1 MSGHSKWATI
11 HRQKEAKDAKRGAA
25 FTKLANAITIA
36 VREGGGVGDPETNF
50 KLRLAVEKARSI
62 NMPKDNIQR
71 AIDRGTGAGGAVVFE
86 QAMYE
91 GFGPGGAAVLVEVAT
106 DNKQRTVSEVKNIF
120 DKSGG
125 SMGGAGSVSYLFKK
139 RGLLIVGYDGTIDDA
154 MMKLIDTGVEDIE
167 EVEDGLEVYSEPQ
180 KLYEVKALIEA
191 LGLAVK
197 SAELVMDP
205 TTSIDITSETAEKL
219 QNLLV
224 KLEELDDVQK
234 VYTNANFIA

>member
-25 FTKLANAITIA
+25 FTKLANVITIA
-36 VREGGGVGDPETNF
+36 VREGGGVGDPEANF

-71 AIDRGTGAGGAVVFE
+71 AIDRGTGVGGNVIFE

-91 GFGPGGAAVLVEVAT
+91 GFGPGGAAVLVDVAT

-125 SMGGAGSVSYLFKK
+125 NMGGVGSVSYLFRK
-139 RGLLIVGYDGTIDDA
+139 RGLLEIEREQDSDEA
-154 MMKLIDTGVEDIE
+154 MMKLIDLGVEDIE
-167 EVEDGLEVYSEPQ
+167 ETDDGFLVYSDPH
-180 KLYEVKALIEA
+180 KLYEIKSSIESA
-191 LGLAVK
+191 GLKVR

-205 TTSIDITSETAEKL
+205 TTSIELSGETAEKL
-219 QNLLV
+219 QSLLL
-224 KLEELDDVQK
+224 KLEDLDDVQK
-234 VYTNANFIA
+234 VYTNANFTT